1 MLIWLPTLEI
11 WRYRK
16 FPSYSCE
23 LAFITPCSLLTLFI
37 FILPCEP
44 IVLPR
49 FNRTAFQ
56 ASLCS
61 TTKLFIWFINIRA
74 RAHEHDVVHRSKMA
88 RDGAGIAQNLWRCED
103 NSVVNKLEFQ
113 QAVFLCAE
121 IERGSKFTRHIQ
133 MSPPKKWKIDLLC
146 FIQRIFFSSHDFLLN
161 FVHDSV
167 RTEGRKVQT
176 RIFLLSAKIIL
187 IVVYLFKSRISFG
200 NLVLFLFFHSGTS
213 SRWLI
218 SEFPWKSGPG
228 VDSCL
233 VSS

>member
-103 NSVVNKLEFQ
+103 NSVVNKLEFPASCLPVCGNWARKQ
-113 QAVFLCAE
+113 IYEAHSNVSSEEMKNRFAVFYSE
-121 IERGSKFTRHIQ
+121 N
-133 MSPPKKWKIDLLC
+133 
-146 FIQRIFFSSHDFLLN
+146 IFFFSRFSFKLCSWFGANRGKKSSNTNLFSQCENN
-161 FVHDSV
+161 FDCC
-167 RTEGRKVQT
+167 
-176 RIFLLSAKIIL
+176 
-187 IVVYLFKSRISFG
+187 LFI
-200 NLVLFLFFHSGTS
+200 
-213 SRWLI
+213 
-218 SEFPWKSGPG
+218 
-228 VDSCL
+228 
-233 VSS
+233 